1 MRSGARPGGQGRT
14 AWGMVLVSAVAAAA
28 WAQQIQIPVERFPG
42 LKLDAPSAPSG
53 AGALCKVCGEIR
65 SIREVHVGLAS
76 GSATPNPSAQQSSE
90 PWQVVGN
97 VLSVPFGP
105 GTDDSTRVGTVG
117 TPEMNARFAESSF
130 EITIRMDDGERRTL
144 QRRDGRK
151 FQVGDR
157 VAMRSGELELMVPR

>member
-1 MRSGARPGGQGRT
+1 MNSGARPGGQGRT
-14 AWGMVLVSAVAAAA
+14 AWGTVLVSAFAAAA

-42 LKLDAPSAPSG
+42 MKLDAPSG

-65 SIREVHVGLAS
+65 SIREIHVGLAS

-105 GTDDSTRVGTVG
+105 GSDGTRVGTAG

-130 EITIRMDDGERRTL
+130 EIAIRMDDGERRTL

-151 FQVGDR
+151 FRVGDR